1 VTAVLAIDQGTSGTK
16 ALVVAADGG
25 VLAQHQVEVH
35 PMALGDGAV
44 EQDPEE
50 LWQSVLSAG
59 LAALAEGGT
68 AVDAVALANQGETV
82 LAWDRASGTPLAPA
96 LVWQDRRAAAV
107 CERLAAD
114 GWDERLAALTGLE
127 LDPYFVAPKIT
138 WLREHVTRDGVAT
151 TTDTWLLHRLC
162 GAFVTDAATASRS
175 LVLDLDAVA
184 WSDDA
189 CEAFGIDART
199 LPDVVTCAEPV
210 GETTVFSD
218 AFPGASARGALPVVG
233 LAVDQQAALF
243 AERCFEPGEAKCTY
257 GTGAFLLAT
266 IGSTAR
272 RSTSGLVTC
281 VAWQLP
287 GTGPG
292 GVQSPDT
299 TYCLDGQVYTVGAA
313 VSWLAEIG
321 VIEHASDLDR
331 LGSTVSDSGGAT
343 FVPGLA
349 GLAAPFWKPNAHGA
363 FTGLSLATG
372 RAELVRAL
380 IEGIAAQCAW
390 LARGAG
396 DDLGAPL
403 TRLRV
408 DGGLTQSRVLMQV
421 QADLLQAPVEV
432 YASPHATALG
442 VAAFA
447 RLGAGAT
454 TTAAEAVGSWT
465 PSAIYEPTISRDQ
478 AEERLQTW
486 RTAAEAT
493 QSL

>member
-1 VTAVLAIDQGTSGTK
+1 VLAIDQGTSSTK
-16 ALVVAADGG
+16 ALVVDDDGSL
-25 VLAQHQVEVH
+25 LAQHEVAVH
-35 PMALGDGAV
+35 PVALDDNTQGQGGV

-50 LWQSVLSAG
+50 LWRSVVDAG
-59 LAALAEGGT
+59 TGALAAAGSP
-68 AVDAVALANQGETV
+68 VDAVALANQGETV
-82 LAWDRASGTPLAPA
+82 LAWDRRTGAALTSA
-96 LVWQDRRAAAV
+96 LVWQDRRAAGV

-114 GWDERLAALTGLE
+114 GWDDRLAALTGLE

-138 WLREHVTRDGVAT
+138 WLRENITHGGVAT

-175 LVLDLDAVA
+175 LLLDLDVVA
-184 WSDDA
+184 WADDA
-189 CEAFGIDART
+189 CRAFGIDPTT

-210 GETTVFSD
+210 GETTVFGTR
-218 AFPGASARGALPVVG
+218 PLMVVG

-287 GTGPG
+287 GVG
-292 GVQSPDT
+292 GLPDT

-313 VSWLAEIG
+313 VGWLAEIG

-331 LGSTVSDSGGAT
+331 LGGAVSGAGSAT

-349 GLAAPFWKPNAHGA
+349 GLAAPFWKPNARGA

-408 DGGLTQSRVLMQV
+408 DGGLTRSQVLMQV

-447 RLGAGAT
+447 RLGAGGAAT
-454 TTAAEAVGSWT
+454 APEAVGSWV
-465 PSAIYEPTISRDQ
+465 PSAIYEPTISRDE
-478 AEERLQTW
+478 AEARLQTW

>member
-1 VTAVLAIDQGTSGTK
+1 MTAVLAIDQGTSGTK
-16 ALVVAADGG
+16 ALVVAADGEI
-25 VLAQHQVEVH
+25 LAEHQVEVH
-35 PMALGDGAV
+35 PVALGDGAV
-44 EQDPEE
+44 EQDPEA

-59 LAALAEGGT
+59 SAALAESGT
-68 AVDAVALANQGETV
+68 TVDAVALANQGETV
-82 LAWDRASGTPLAPA
+82 LAWDRVSGTPLAPA
-96 LVWQDRRAAAV
+96 LVWQDRRAAGV

-114 GWDERLAALTGLE
+114 GWGERLAALTGLE

-138 WLREHVTRDGVAT
+138 WLRENVTHDGVAT

-175 LVLDLDAVA
+175 LLLDLDTVT

-189 CEAFGIDART
+189 CEAFGIGLST
-199 LPDVVTCAEPV
+199 LPRIVTCAEPI
-210 GETTVFSD
+210 GETT
-218 AFPGASARGALPVVG
+218 AFGPRGLPVVG

-243 AERCFEPGEAKCTY
+243 AEHCFEPGEAKCTY

-272 RSTSGLVTC
+272 RSTNGLVTC

-287 GTGPG
+287 GAGSGRTR
-292 GVQSPDT
+292 SPDT

-313 VSWLAEIG
+313 VTWLAEIG

-331 LGSTVSDSGGAT
+331 LGSTVSGTGGVT

-349 GLAAPFWKPNAHGA
+349 GLAAPFWKPNARGA

-421 QADLLQAPVEV
+421 QADLLQTPVEV

-447 RLGAGAT
+447 RLGAGAA

-465 PSAIYEPTISRDQ
+465 PSAVYEPTISAHE

-493 QSL
+493 QNL